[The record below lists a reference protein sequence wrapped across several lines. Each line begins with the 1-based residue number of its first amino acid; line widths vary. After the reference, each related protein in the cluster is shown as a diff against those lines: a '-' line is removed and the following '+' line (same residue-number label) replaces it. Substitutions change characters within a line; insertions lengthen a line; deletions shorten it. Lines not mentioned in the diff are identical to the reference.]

1 MTWSDPAPARGA
13 PRRET
18 YFFLSYAHSV
28 PLSAGVRPDTDYWV
42 NRFFNDLA
50 AAVRH
55 AATRSGD
62 LDAGF
67 FDGQVSPGADLR
79 QTLTDALSL
88 AHVFVPLH
96 SPNYLRNAWA
106 LGERESFRSRLTRL
120 APTQAE
126 RHLVPVL
133 WLPLPSRGDRP
144 ETTRA
149 LDLVRDA
156 DDRADYAD
164 NGLRAL
170 CKLSAYHRQYRRIL
184 AALAERIVTVTET
197 QPLTRSRAA
206 MLSSHPV
213 TDGGGPAL
221 VITALTDHV
230 GWRPYAGQHELAVAD
245 YVAATAERLGLP
257 TRVVDLAVARAL
269 APESPTVVLVDA
281 ATGADAVRAALDG
294 LPRWVVPLVIAAEH
308 ERGESAPESIAGTLQ
323 DAGFPR
329 VLPARAIDEFERC
342 APLLVT
348 EARKQFLRHGPVDPP
363 AGPATPKPSLRPYR
377 PSDSPP
383 GSGPGLPPVRPFDTT
398 RGKDER

>member
-1 MTWSDPAPARGA
+1 MTWSDLPGGRATA
-13 PRRET
+13 RRET

-28 PLSAGVRPDTDYWV
+28 PLSAASRPDTDYWV
-42 NRFFNDLA
+42 SRFFQDLT
-50 AAVRH
+50 AAVRRG
-55 AATRSGD
+55 ATRAGD

-67 FDGQVSPGADLR
+67 FDGLVSPGADLR

-96 SPNYLRNAWA
+96 SPNYFRNAWA

-120 APTQAE
+120 APALAE
-126 RHLVPVL
+126 RHLLPVL
-133 WLPLPSRGDRP
+133 WLPLPSWGDRP

-156 DDRADYAD
+156 DDRADYAE

-170 CKLSAYHRQYRRIL
+170 CKLSAYRRQYESVL

-197 QPLTRSRAA
+197 QPLARSRAVT
-206 MLSSHPV
+206 LSSHPV
-213 TDGGGPAL
+213 PDSVGPAL
-221 VITALTDHV
+221 VITALTDHAR
-230 GWRPYAGQHELAVAD
+230 WRPYAGQHELAVAD

-257 TRVVDLAVARAL
+257 TRIVDLAAARVL

-281 ATGADAVRAALDG
+281 ATGASAIRAALDG
-294 LPRWVVPLVIAAEH
+294 LPRWVVPLVIAADH
-308 ERGESAPESIAGTLQ
+308 ERGETAPESISGTLQ

-329 VLPARAIDEFERC
+329 VLPVRAIDEFERC
-342 APLLVT
+342 TPLLVT

-363 AGPATPKPSLRPYR
+363 DGPATPKPELRPAW
-377 PSDSPP
+377 PVGGEP
-383 GSGPGLPPVRPFDTT
+383 GSGTGRPPVRPFDTT